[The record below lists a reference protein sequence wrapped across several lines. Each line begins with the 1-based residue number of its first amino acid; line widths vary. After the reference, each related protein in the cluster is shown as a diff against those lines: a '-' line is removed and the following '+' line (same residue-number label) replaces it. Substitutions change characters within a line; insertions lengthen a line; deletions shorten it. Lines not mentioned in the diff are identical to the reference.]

1 MPVVVASRPVMAS
14 PNSAGWPL
22 PFKCNEVE
30 PSSRDATARAFAS
43 PSFCEQRRRHSLW
56 VWLHDFRPI
65 IMINAFQLTRTNQ
78 ACLALSELTRIKS
91 FLVRCCGSAEGSP
104 FSEPVKVVPT
114 ASSGCFHSCLFVSIR
129 GCIELL
135 RLRNSHGNLPILQ
148 FFHGFLP
155 ATFRSNLFLYF

>member
-1 MPVVVASRPVMAS
+1 MASRQGLSSEDVEPGLQVPAGSFNARCLLSPRGVQSVPVVVASRPVMAS

-22 PFKCNEVE
+22 PFKCNEAE

-78 ACLALSELTRIKS
+78 ACLALSEFARIPTQRPLRTELTWHSLNNHFGGQRSVKTRI
-91 FLVRCCGSAEGSP
+91 A
-104 FSEPVKVVPT
+104 
-114 ASSGCFHSCLFVSIR
+114 
-129 GCIELL
+129 
-135 RLRNSHGNLPILQ
+135 
-148 FFHGFLP
+148 
-155 ATFRSNLFLYF
+155 